1 MFATTNFRR
10 RRIEFT
16 YQWVVTKHGFQAC
29 QTNLQKTQRAVV
41 YWSWCYVWPEGGK
54 CGKWQY
60 CECEV
65 TAGSMSASVWYE
77 MKFEWFVKF
86 QQFWRCY
93 EIIQWL
99 ILYLL
104 IYSPRVCV
112 VCICFVITGY
122 KLISRCFKI
131 AFEITWTNP
140 KGQIFFQKQV
150 SFTTVLAICGKCVVF
165 ILCPA
170 SLCISLKITEDRYV
184 TGLI

>member
-65 TAGSMSASVWYE
+65 TGTTAGSMSASVWYE

-86 QQFWRCY
+86 HQFWRCY
-93 EIIQWL
+93 AIIQWL
-99 ILYLL
+99 ILYLQ
-104 IYSPRVCV
+104 IYSPRVFG
-112 VCICFVITGY
+112 VCICFVIIGI
-122 KLISRCFKI
+122 KLNNSLCFKI
-131 AFEITWTNP
+131 AFEITWSNP
-140 KGQIFFQKQV
+140 EGQRFFKSKFCLQQFWQLVEGVWCLFCFQRPCAFDK
-150 SFTTVLAICGKCVVF
+150 K
-165 ILCPA
+165 
-170 SLCISLKITEDRYV
+170 K
-184 TGLI
+184 